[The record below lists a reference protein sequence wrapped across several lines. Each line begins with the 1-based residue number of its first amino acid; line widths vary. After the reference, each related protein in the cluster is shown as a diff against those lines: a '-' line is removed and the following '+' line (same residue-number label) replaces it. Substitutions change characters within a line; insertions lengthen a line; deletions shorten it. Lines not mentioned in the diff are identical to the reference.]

1 MGAFD
6 DLIPDQNDDGPFADL
21 IPAKKKEKGW
31 LSSVADAV
39 GLGGDPVRAELVPE
53 HAPSTPVRAKGQVKP
68 GNIDLNNRPVVK
80 NADGSIS
87 TVRSMSIGTDQG
99 EVLIPTVVGGKV
111 VSEEDAIRH
120 YEATGENLGVFQ
132 TPEDASAYAQS
143 LHEQQAD
150 QYVDRPEERRVGK
163 ERDSS

>member
-39 GLGGDPVRAELVPE
+39 GLGGDPVRAELVTE

-68 GNIDLNNRPVVK
+68 GHIDLKNRPVVK
-80 NADGSIS
+80 NADGSIRP
-87 TVRSMSIGTDQG
+87 VRTSSLGQIGTAPCRARGCQ
-99 EVLIPTVVGGKV
+99 
-111 VSEEDAIRH
+111 
-120 YEATGENLGVFQ
+120 N
-132 TPEDASAYAQS
+132 AQI
-143 LHEQQAD
+143 
-150 QYVDRPEERRVGK
+150 
-163 ERDSS
+163 